1 MAMQLR
7 RRLSTFAFWAVLLTA
22 FAWLAHATSQPTADE
37 RFRPQGEQS
46 AMPLLDASDA
56 AAEYS
61 VVPTAPA
68 AMFADGVSVFAPRG
82 EKLQWPGCAPV
93 LSLTLQAQHI
103 RWQI

>member
-1 MAMQLR
+1 MQLR

-22 FAWLAHATSQPTADE
+22 FAWLAHSTSQASADE

-46 AMPLLDASDA
+46 ATPVLETSDSV
-56 AAEYS
+56 AEHS
-61 VVPTAPA
+61 VVPIAPM
-68 AMFADGVSVFAPRG
+68 AMLADGVAVFAPRG